1 MTAGQPVWLLLLP
14 VVAVVAV
21 VWCAVQCEPWR
32 GRRRARR
39 AARERERRD
48 LDVVLRAADREGRA
62 W

>member
-1 MTAGQPVWLLLLP
+1 MGQPVWLLLLP
-14 VVAVVAV
+14 LVAG

-39 AARERERRD
+39 AVRARERRD
-48 LDVVLRAADREGRA
+48 LDVVLRAAEREGRA

>member
-1 MTAGQPVWLLLLP
+1 VTAGQPVWLLGLP
-14 VVAVVAV
+14 VVAG

-39 AARERERRD
+39 AARARERRD

>member
-1 MTAGQPVWLLLLP
+1 MGQPVWLAALP
-14 VVAVVAV
+14 LVAG

-39 AARERERRD
+39 AVRARERRD
-48 LDVVLRAADREGRA
+48 LDVVLRAAEREGRA